1 MPRQYNQFCALA
13 RALDVVGER
22 WTLLIVREL
31 LLGPRRFTE
40 LVRAL
45 PGIGRNLLAA
55 RMRELEEVGLVEKR
69 APGYHLTARGR
80 ALEETLFAL
89 TRWEMEE
96 MRFPGPDDELRAGW
110 YVLAMRAGFRPDDAR
125 DLDETY
131 ELRLDGETFTLGARD
146 GRAEAARASANDPAA
161 VLETDL
167 GSFLGIATG
176 LDDLT
181 AAVNDG
187 RARVTGSRAALRRG
201 LRVFALPA
209 PRAA

>member
-1 MPRQYNQFCALA
+1 MPRRYNQFCALA

-55 RMRELEEVGLVEKR
+55 RMRELEEAGLVERR
-69 APGYHLTARGR
+69 APGYHLTERGL
-80 ALEETLFAL
+80 ALEEAVFAL

-96 MRFPGPDDELRAGW
+96 MRLPEPGDEFRAGW
-110 YVLAMRAGFRPDDAR
+110 YVLAMRAAFRPEAATGR
-125 DLDETY
+125 DETY
-131 ELRLDGETFTLGARD
+131 ELRVDGETFHLGTRSGLPVA
-146 GRAEAARASANDPAA
+146 GRGPADEPTA
-161 VLETDL
+161 VLDAGLEAM
-167 GSFLGIATG
+167 LGIATG
-176 LDDLT
+176 LDDLS
-181 AAVNDG
+181 AAIEGG
-187 RARVTGSRAALRRG
+187 RARVSGSRAALRRG
-201 LRVFALPA
+201 LRAFALPV